1 MSLWPDDPKGAFEN
15 ESGKS
20 RTFLIDL
27 GRNAYREIRTEPAP
41 PYTGMSF
48 KVLYDPRHEVTLA
61 VEGNE
66 VWSFKA
72 PSLAANRP
80 F

>member
-1 MSLWPDDPKGAFEN
+1 
-15 ESGKS
+15 
-20 RTFLIDL
+20 
-27 GRNAYREIRTEPAP
+27 
-41 PYTGMSF
+41 MSF
-48 KVLYDPRHEVTLA
+48 RVLYDPRHEVTFA

-72 PSLAANRP
+72 PSLAATRP